1 MLDRKKLSKVDPTKG
16 RHVPLETL
24 GQALLYQG
32 RLLDQ
37 QELFTKI
44 GETQR
49 QLGEYQI
56 EYSQTLK
63 SCFLVHMEALLEL
76 LKDYQQVKKKLKMRR
91 LDYDAKL
98 NKMQK
103 SKKEKPEYEEE
114 VQASQ
119 LKYESSLQAYED
131 IMCSIQEKHSQL
143 TFHMSQMMKAQKNYH
158 QQCLSTVSAAI
169 DDLPQITEQLSLDD
183 KRSSMTSL
191 PMQSL
196 NNSFSCRSD
205 KSSEKAS
212 ISLSSSMSSITL
224 AKKEDDN
231 SSVLKR
237 VKAIFPFQATQE
249 DELAMQQGELLD
261 VLDMVDDG
269 WWVAKNEKGNVGM
282 IPSNY
287 VEVFSNKSSIDK
299 MEILPTTAPRKSSD
313 GNIRNDPLGISNI
326 SKAMTRNSG
335 NTKNASNA
343 EKCKECSCDDF
354 SPNVFKPGS
363 CNNCFHKHL

>member
-1 MLDRKKLSKVDPTKG
+1 MLDRKKLSKIDPTKG

-37 QELFTKI
+37 QELFTKL

-76 LKDYQQVKKKLKMRR
+76 LKDYQQIKKKLKMRR

-131 IMCSIQEKHSQL
+131 IMSSIQDKHSQL
-143 TFHMSQMMKAQKNYH
+143 TFHVSQMMKAQKNYH
-158 QQCLSTVSAAI
+158 QQCLSTVESAI
-169 DDLPQITEQLSLDD
+169 DDLPQITEQLSLND
-183 KRSSMTSL
+183 KRSSIASSS
-191 PMQSL
+191 MQSL
-196 NNSFSCRSD
+196 NNSFNYRSD
-205 KSSEKAS
+205 KSSEKGS

-224 AKKEDDN
+224 AKKEYGN
-231 SSVLKR
+231 SSILKR
-237 VKAIFPFQATQE
+237 VKAIFSFQATQE

-269 WWVAKNEKGNVGM
+269 WWVAKNEKGSVGM

-287 VEVFSNKSSIDK
+287 VEILSNKSSIDK
-299 MEILPTTAPRKSSD
+299 VEVLSVAPRKSSD

-326 SKAMTRNSG
+326 SKIMIHSSG
-335 NTKNASNA
+335 NERNALKA
-343 EKCKECSCDDF
+343 ERCKECSCDEF
-354 SPNVFKPGS
+354 SSNVFKPES